1 MDPST
6 FVRMRFDKL
15 QNEAQTRAQ
24 QRLRE
29 AARNKPPLS
38 PGRYAVRSTPKELMS
53 QLSQLSLA
61 PAQKSV
67 IARKPEPT
75 AMPALT
81 LVAPDHIWVFAIPP
95 DGTGAG
101 RADGIDAPPLS
112 EQRALAH
119 GALALSLLRELLRP
133 RAGAEGAAA
142 ALSAGPEARTE
153 QERLDLALEH
163 LKRMEALLAKPSP
176 AAAARVATAYGH
188 VARSPGAASQA
199 RLGAEGAQA
208 IDGTRRLE
216 LLCVAFSNLAA
227 FYYKRGLP
235 RPAIDY
241 CLKAAEIERTL
252 YDRVEFTTHLRTAAV
267 LTALNCDADALS
279 HCEQAWKTF
288 LVSAHTVKPLPH
300 APGGADDG
308 AGEIAVEDLPTE
320 YVAAAAVICTNL
332 AVALLRLHRH
342 AEGLEVAVQ
351 AEQYAACALPPKH
364 EHHLAAAACVRYARV
379 FDEYSEM
386 LRAELT
392 MEHGPGRAE
401 EPYSD
406 FDGGFYDD
414 GDIGDDGAS
423 ASYPSLKGPAPQAG
437 SVWR

>member
-1 MDPST
+1 
-6 FVRMRFDKL
+6 
-15 QNEAQTRAQ
+15 
-24 QRLRE
+24 
-29 AARNKPPLS
+29 
-38 PGRYAVRSTPKELMS
+38 
-53 QLSQLSLA
+53 
-61 PAQKSV
+61 
-67 IARKPEPT
+67 
-75 AMPALT
+75 MPALT
-81 LVAPDHIWVFAIPP
+81 LVAPDHIWVFATPP
-95 DGTGAG
+95 DSAAGA
-101 RADGIDAPPLS
+101 RAHGGDAPPLS

-133 RAGAEGAAA
+133 GAAAEGAAA
-142 ALSAGPEARTE
+142 ALGGGAEAGSE

-176 AAAARVATAYGH
+176 AAAARVAAAYGH
-188 VARSPGAASQA
+188 GARGAAPRA
-199 RLGAEGAQA
+199 RHGVDGAQP

-241 CLKAAEIERTL
+241 CLKAAEIERRL

-288 LVSAHTVKPLPH
+288 LVSAHTVNPSPR
-300 APGGADDG
+300 AQRDG
-308 AGEIAVEDLPTE
+308 ASDGDGETAVEDLPAE

-351 AEQYAACALPPKH
+351 AEQYAARALPPTH
-364 EHHLAAAACVRYARV
+364 EHHLAAAACARYARV

-386 LRAELT
+386 LRAELSVV
-392 MEHGPGRAE
+392 EHPQGAGRAE
-401 EPYSD
+401 AAYSEY
-406 FDGGFYDD
+406 DGGFYDD
-414 GDIGDDGAS
+414 ADDADDGAT
-423 ASYPSLKGPAPQAG
+423 ASYLSLKGPVIRDPA
-437 SVWR
+437 